1 MQSSPPTSPSF
12 SDRTTSAGSLSIKSL
27 FKRFKWRV
35 SFTLSLVVGETLL
48 ELLYPL
54 FIGLAIN
61 DLLRDSFDGLIY
73 LGILGVT
80 ATLIGTARRFYDT
93 RIYASMYQTIAPELV
108 EKEQSRNS
116 STSTIAART
125 NLLNEFVEFFE
136 NSIPAVVTSLLGLIG
151 VLIIICTL
159 NLKVFFAC
167 LGLISLVILIYLVTG
182 KLNYKLNAAYNSELE
197 KRVNAIESANPRFID
212 SHFRSLM
219 KWNIKLS
226 DLETGNFFFIWIGI
240 IALFIYTP
248 IAAID
253 SSTTNY
259 GLIFSLL
266 MYVFDY
272 IEKVATLPLFVQQI
286 IRLKEIANRLR
297 ENNNQ
302 Q

>member
-1 MQSSPPTSPSF
+1 MQSSPPASTTGSKQPS
-12 SDRTTSAGSLSIKSL
+12 SNDSLSIKSL

-35 SFTLSLVVGETLL
+35 SFTLTLVVGETLL

-54 FIGLAIN
+54 FIGWAIN

-73 LGILGVT
+73 LGVLGVT
-80 ATLIGTARRFYDT
+80 TTLIGTARRFYDT

-136 NSIPAVVTSLLGLIG
+136 NSIPAVVTSLLGLVG
-151 VLIIICTL
+151 VLVIICTL

-167 LGLISLVILIYLVTG
+167 LALISLVTLIYMITG

-197 KRVNAIESANPRFID
+197 RRVDAIESTNPRVIN
-212 SHFRSLM
+212 SHFKSLM

-240 IALFIYTP
+240 IVLFIYTP

-266 MYVFDY
+266 MYVFDF

-297 ENNNQ
+297 ENNN
-302 Q
+302 